1 MIQPAQAPV
10 ETRVHNEEPRWQKI
24 LAGAVTTPGKLCE
37 RLALPESLIA
47 GMEPGHR
54 HFPIRVPEPYL
65 SRIEPGNPRDPL
77 LRQVMPEP
85 AESEPAP
92 GYVTD
97 PLSEFADASAS
108 ADGGL
113 IHKYQS
119 RALLVVTGA
128 CAINCRYCFR
138 RHFPYGDHQLGG
150 SGWEHPLA
158 QLAADE
164 RINEVIFSGGDPLA
178 TNDRVLGRLAGEVE
192 RIPHIKRLRLHTRL
206 PVVIPQRVD
215 SKLLAW
221 LGNTRLQTIL
231 VVHVN
236 HPAEIDGDVKEA
248 MEQLK
253 NSGVLLLNQTVLL
266 RGINDDAYTLERL
279 SEALFDA
286 GVLPYYLHA
295 FDPVAGAA
303 HYDPGDERA
312 RELARELLTRLPGF
326 LVPRL
331 VREIP
336 GEGSKRPL
344 DL

>member
-1 MIQPAQAPV
+1 MIQPAPAPV
-10 ETRVHNEEPRWQKI
+10 ETRAHNEQPRWQKI
-24 LAGAVTTPGKLCE
+24 LAQAVTTPRALCE
-37 RLALPESLIA
+37 RLGLPESLIA

-65 SRIEPGNPRDPL
+65 SRIEPGNPHDPL

-85 AESEPAP
+85 AESRPAP
-92 GYVTD
+92 GYVAD
-97 PLSEFADASAS
+97 PLSEFTDASAS

-138 RHFPYGDHQLGG
+138 RHFPYTDHQLGG
-150 SGWEHPLA
+150 SGWEQPLA

-164 RINEVIFSGGDPLA
+164 RINEVILSGGDPLA
-178 TNDRVLGRLAGEVE
+178 TSDRVLSRLAGAIE
-192 RIPHIKRLRLHTRL
+192 RIPHIRRLRIHTRL

-215 SKLLAW
+215 SPLLSW
-221 LGNTRLQTIL
+221 LGNSRLQAVL

-236 HPAEIDGDVKEA
+236 HPAEIDDEVKKAMNRLREA
-248 MEQLK
+248 
-253 NSGVLLLNQTVLL
+253 GVFLLNQTVLL
-266 RGINDDAYTLERL
+266 RGINDDADTLEQL
-279 SEALFDA
+279 SETLFEA

-303 HYDPGDERA
+303 HYDPGDERG
-312 RELARELLTRLPGF
+312 RELARELLARLPGF

-336 GEGSKRPL
+336 GETAKQPL
-344 DL
+344 NL

>member
-1 MIQPAQAPV
+1 
-10 ETRVHNEEPRWQKI
+10 
-24 LAGAVTTPGKLCE
+24 
-37 RLALPESLIA
+37 
-47 GMEPGHR
+47 
-54 HFPIRVPEPYL
+54 
-65 SRIEPGNPRDPL
+65 
-77 LRQVMPEP
+77 
-85 AESEPAP
+85 
-92 GYVTD
+92 
-97 PLSEFADASAS
+97 
-108 ADGGL
+108 
-113 IHKYQS
+113 
-119 RALLVVTGA
+119 
-128 CAINCRYCFR
+128 
-138 RHFPYGDHQLGG
+138 
-150 SGWEHPLA
+150 
-158 QLAADE
+158 
-164 RINEVIFSGGDPLA
+164 
-178 TNDRVLGRLAGEVE
+178 
-192 RIPHIKRLRLHTRL
+192 
-206 PVVIPQRVD
+206 VD